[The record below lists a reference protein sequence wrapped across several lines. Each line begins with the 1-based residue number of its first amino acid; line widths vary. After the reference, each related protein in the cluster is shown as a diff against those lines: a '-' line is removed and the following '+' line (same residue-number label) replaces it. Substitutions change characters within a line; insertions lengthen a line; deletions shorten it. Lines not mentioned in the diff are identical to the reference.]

1 LEVNFINFF
10 CFFNY
15 IRDQVNYFFIHLLSM
30 PRPFI
35 LVFFFI
41 LLSFNSSLAQKN
53 KGISVIGYFV
63 GRTTALDS
71 FPVGKMTH
79 LIFSFC
85 HLNGNKLSV
94 ANAYDSMR
102 IQKMVSFKK
111 KYPGL
116 KIILSMGGWG
126 GCRDC
131 SVTFSTDT
139 GRIEFANSAK
149 NLIEYFQADG
159 IDLDWEY
166 PAIKGFPGHAYSPD
180 DKKNFTL
187 LIRALRKKLGKKY
200 EISFAAGG
208 FDQYIDSSIEW
219 KKVMRKVN
227 KVNIMS
233 YDLVH
238 GFSTISGHHTPL
250 YSTPQQKQSTD
261 NAVNRLIAKGVP
273 PQKIIIGA
281 AFYARMFQVYDTLD
295 KGLYDSA
302 RFYRGI
308 SYSHLYDSIAAGN
321 GFVQYWDSVAK
332 APYAFNAARKI
343 LVTYDDSVS
352 IALKTKYAIRRK
364 LGGIMFWQ
372 LMDDKFTGGLLD
384 VIDTTRREEK

>member
-1 LEVNFINFF
+1 MSRLLFVTFFTFI
-10 CFFNY
+10 
-15 IRDQVNYFFIHLLSM
+15 V
-30 PRPFI
+30 
-35 LVFFFI
+35 
-41 LLSFNSSLAQKN
+41 FNSSLAQKN
-53 KGISVIGYFV
+53 NDISVIGYFA

-94 ANAYDSMR
+94 ANAYDSLR
-102 IQKMVSFKK
+102 IQKMVSFKE

-126 GCRDC
+126 GCKDC
-131 SVTFSTDT
+131 STVFSTDT

-149 NLIEYFQADG
+149 NLIKYFHADG

-187 LIRALRKKLGKKY
+187 LIQALRKKLGKKY

-219 KKVMRKVN
+219 KKVMRIAD

-233 YDLVH
+233 YDLVN
-238 GFSTISGHHTPL
+238 GFSTVSGHHTPL
-250 YSTPQQKQSTD
+250 YSTKEQKQSTD
-261 NAVNRLIAKGVP
+261 NAVNRLIANGIPSK
-273 PQKIIIGA
+273 KIIIGA
-281 AFYARMFQVYDTLD
+281 AFYARMFRLIDTANN
-295 KGLYDSA
+295 GLYDSA
-302 RFYRGI
+302 SFYHGI
-308 SYSHLYDSIAAGN
+308 SYSHLYDTITVAN
-321 GFVQYWDSVAK
+321 GFVQHWDPVAE
-332 APYAFNAARKI
+332 APYAFNAERKI

-352 IALKTKYAIRRK
+352 IALKTKYVIKRK

-372 LMDDKFTGGLLD
+372 LMDDKFDDGLLN
-384 VIDTTRREEK
+384 VIYAAKMDSER